1 MFLPM
6 IRAMLALNPKLRGNP
21 FRGFVPS
28 AFPGGAI
35 LRTLGTS
42 EVWQSG

>member
-6 IRAMLALNPKLRGNP
+6 IRAMLALNPELRGNP
-21 FRGFVPS
+21 FQGFHS

-35 LRTLGTS
+35 LRTLDTS